1 MASCDT
7 LIMLGVFPIIL
18 AAAAA
23 QPVSSGHVA
32 RMGQIV
38 RVEGPRV
45 QPLAIVEDSRCAKEV
60 QCIWAGQV
68 MLRVRV
74 RVGARWS
81 VRVMT
86 LGTAE
91 QVADGALT
99 LTRVLPAPTTKRR
112 LRASDYRFTFSFE
125 GGL

>member
-1 MASCDT
+1 MNLSSRS
-7 LIMLGVFPIIL
+7 LILLVCALCPSVSAR
-18 AAAAA
+18 AAN
-23 QPVSSGHVA
+23 HVA
-32 RMGQIV
+32 RMGQTI

-60 QCIWAGQV
+60 QCIWAGQFL
-68 MLRVRV
+68 LRVRITLGT
-74 RVGARWS
+74 RQLIK
-81 VRVMT
+81 VMT

-99 LTRVLPAPTTKRR
+99 LTRVLPDPSAKRR
-112 LRASDYRFTFSFE
+112 LRAADYRFTFSFA

>member
-1 MASCDT
+1 
-7 LIMLGVFPIIL
+7 MLGVFPIIL

-38 RVEGPRV
+38 QVEGPQV